1 MGQSMTKQEFASEMT
16 WLSVAI
22 GKPIAASELETGP
35 RLEAY
40 FELLGDLPFDVFRI
54 ATRRVAVAHPWAT
67 FPSIAELRQAAADT
81 LQGNVRAMPGGEAWQ
96 LAWRAAA
103 RIDPEVEGS
112 TTRAC
117 KDLPPLVV
125 EAMKSFGIVA
135 LCNAD
140 PNFARPQFIK
150 IFEALTERENRH
162 ALLPARV
169 KKAIVHQA
177 NELPAPVKAV
187 IATVAQQKKLER
199 SRNEQ

>member
-1 MGQSMTKQEFASEMT
+1 MT

-22 GKPIAASELETGP
+22 GKPIAASELEMGP

-40 FELLGDLPFDVFRI
+40 LELLGDLPFDVFRI

-81 LQGNVRAMPGGEAWQ
+81 LQGNVKAMSGGEAWQ

-103 RIDPEVEGS
+103 KIDPEVEGS

-117 KDLPPLVV
+117 KDLPSLVV

-150 IFEALTERENRH
+150 IFESVAERDNRH
-162 ALLPARV
+162 ALLPRSV
-169 KKAIVHQA
+169 KKAIDHQA
-177 NELPAPVKAV
+177 KVLPARMMA
-187 IATVAQQKKLER
+187 IAGRIGVE
-199 SRNEQ
+199 S